1 MRNIIH
7 KHWSGGGKGMAGFE
21 LAERAKVL
29 LEALPYIREYYGR
42 RVVVKY
48 GGHAMVEEQLKETVM
63 TNLVLMHYVGMEPV
77 LVHGGGPEIT
87 DIMKRVG
94 KKAEFVNGLRVTDRE
109 TMELVEMALT
119 GKTNKSIVS
128 LINRQGG
135 RSVGLSGKDADLI
148 VARKMEPGGADI
160 GFVGEVEA
168 INTEIIDILVREAY
182 IPVIS
187 SVGVGADGNTYNI
200 NADYAAG
207 EIAAAL
213 TATKLIMMTDVTG
226 VLADKNDPVS
236 LIPELSADQAREMI
250 ASGQIDKGMIPKVEA
265 CIRALEGGV
274 ERTHIIDGRIPNAL
288 LMEVF
293 TNEGIGTMIV
303 P

>member
-1 MRNIIH
+1 
-7 KHWSGGGKGMAGFE
+7 MAGFE

-63 TNLVLMHYVGMEPV
+63 NNLVLMHYVGMEPV